1 MAGISDYLIPGSG
14 AALDFGFGVA
24 SSAISNNM
32 SKKLMRYQ
40 NTLNIRNWK
49 MQNEYNLPKNQMQRY
64 MDAGLNPNLIYG
76 NLQNSADSLSSPSAS
91 SAPVQRRDSIV
102 QTMAAAAQIEQMKAE
117 TRLIKAKTF
126 REFNEAALT
135 NERYNDARWR
145 NSDVYR
151 DNALKLLTGNALYMN
166 YKADTEFSNSI
177 HADQLNEA
185 AIALRWSQRSLNVDE
200 HMLNG
205 LRANILQLT
214 GNEIL
219 SRIALNS
226 ALIFTEQFKRENY
239 ASSTELNHKMVE
251 KVGKEIAL
259 YGQQV
264 INAIKSGHKIDSET
278 INQNIKNILL
288 RTFGTEQLS
297 GQINGTAGVLT
308 GAISTLAGKL
318 DIIGYNLDDDS
329 PYKPKET
336 PKPIK

>member
-1 MAGISDYLIPGSG
+1 MAGISDYLIPGAG
-14 AALDFGFGVA
+14 AVLDFGFGVA

-40 NTLNIRNWK
+40 NTLNIRNWQ

-64 MDAGLNPNLIYG
+64 LDAGLNPNLVYG
-76 NLQNSADSLSSPSAS
+76 NLQNSADSLSSPSSS

-185 AIALRWSQRSLNVDE
+185 AIALRWSQRDLNVDE

-226 ALIFTEQFKRENY
+226 SLILTEQFKRENY

-308 GAISTLAGKL
+308 GAISKLAGNV

-336 PKPIK
+336 PKPKK